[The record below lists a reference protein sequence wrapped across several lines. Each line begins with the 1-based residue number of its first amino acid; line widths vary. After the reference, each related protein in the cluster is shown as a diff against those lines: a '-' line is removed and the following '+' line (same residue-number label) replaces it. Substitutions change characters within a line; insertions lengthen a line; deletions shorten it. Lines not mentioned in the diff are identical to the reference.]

1 MKRLLIATILS
12 GILGA
17 SAFALAGRADTSA
30 AADCDCDCD
39 CPLRGR

>member
-1 MKRLLIATILS
+1 MKRLLIATILA

-30 AADCDCDCD
+30 ADCDCDCD